1 MDKIVYFHRNS
12 KAGFSINK
20 VSQPFIKL
28 MGNKEEFYVPCNR
41 ADIKSIFKNMMFVW
55 KYRDRKAVNHIT
67 GDIHYAIFALVGCKS
82 VLTIHDTNMVDF
94 AASPIKRWLFTWL
107 WFKLPIK
114 FATKVICVSQ
124 ETKRRVQR
132 FSKRKDIGVI
142 YNALDPLF
150 TACTYQ
156 PATCHVKP
164 HILLIGTS
172 INKNLERTIE
182 ALKNVKCE
190 LTIVGSISD
199 EILENLKRN
208 MIDYMLKSNLTD
220 AEIIEE
226 YRQCDIVSFCSLYE
240 GFGMPI
246 IEANAIGRPVIT
258 SNIEP
263 LIEVAGN
270 AALMVDPHSVED
282 MHRGFVNLLENESVR
297 KRLVENGF
305 VNICRFKDV
314 EIAQLYR
321 ALYQSL
327 YNRIQ

>member
-1 MDKIVYFHRNS
+1 MDKIFYFHRNL

-20 VSQPFIKL
+20 VSQPLIK
-28 MGNKEEFYVPCNR
+28 MMDNKEEFYMPCNR
-41 ADIKSIFKNMMFVW
+41 ADIKSILKNLKYIW
-55 KYRDRKAVNHIT
+55 KHRDRSVVNHIT
-67 GDIHYAIFALVGCKS
+67 GDIHYGIFALVGCKS

-94 AASPIKRWLFTWL
+94 TANSIKRWLFIWL

-114 FATKVICVSQ
+114 MATKVICISQ

-150 TACTYQ
+150 VERAYK
-156 PATCHVKP
+156 PVPNHAKP
-164 HILLIGTS
+164 HILLIGTG
-172 INKNLERTIE
+172 INKNLKRTIK
-182 ALKNVKCE
+182 ALKGIECE

-199 EILENLKRN
+199 EILECLKCN
-208 MIDYMLKSNLTD
+208 GIDYMMKSNLTD
-220 AEIIEE
+220 TEIIEE
-226 YRQCDIVSFCSLYE
+226 YQQCDVVSFCSFYE

-270 AALMVDPHSVED
+270 AALMVNPYSVED
-282 MHRGFVNLLENESVR
+282 IHQGFIDLVKDESLR

-305 VNICRFKDV
+305 VNIERFKVVD
-314 EIAQLYR
+314 IAQQYR
-321 ALYQSL
+321 ILYQSL
-327 YNRIQ
+327 